1 MTVKCCPTH
10 PDQPYD
16 DCSICERRVAAEED
30 RASEGREFTDDLPGG
45 GRVLHCGFDMNYPAW
60 GEW

>member
-1 MTVKCCPTH
+1 MKPTSCPKH

-16 DCSICERRVAAEED
+16 DCSICERLIAAEED
-30 RASEGREFTDDLPGG
+30 RAADGPEFTDELPGG
-45 GRVLHCGFDMNYPAW
+45 GRVHHCGFDMNYPAW